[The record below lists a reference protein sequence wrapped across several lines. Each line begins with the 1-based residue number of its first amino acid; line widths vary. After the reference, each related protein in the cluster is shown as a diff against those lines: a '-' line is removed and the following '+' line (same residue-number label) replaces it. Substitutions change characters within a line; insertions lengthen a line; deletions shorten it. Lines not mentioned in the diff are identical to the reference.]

1 LFEVVLPIEARTVSG
16 RRLQVAHSAAGLS
29 RGLEFDEYVVLRAAD
44 DDRRFL
50 GRVVDLE
57 FDLEDTYYSVQVDG
71 ALAEAVAEKYT
82 AVGGST
88 DTNEIAALLR
98 ELAGERVAV

>member
-1 LFEVVLPIEARTVSG
+1 MFEVVLPIEARTVSG

-29 RGLEFDEYVVLRAAD
+29 RGLEFDEYVVLRDAT

-57 FDLEDTYYSVQVDG
+57 FDLEDTYYSVHVDG
-71 ALAEAVAEKYT
+71 ALAEAVADRYVT
-82 AVGGST
+82 AGGT
-88 DTNEIAALLR
+88 LETNEVADLLR
-98 ELAGERVAV
+98 QLAGERVAV